1 MKSLAFALLGFALVS
16 GLSYSSSSAQNQPS
30 ATFTAR
36 TELVT
41 VPVVVD
47 DKSGAHVNGLTKED
61 FEVQENGKTRPI
73 AVFEE
78 VKSPGNK
85 LSRAGQPGIYTNAI
99 ATNGSAQRLTIFALD
114 MVNTPFLDQGYAR
127 RQLLRYLAN
136 RLDSREPTA
145 LVAISGGGI
154 RVLHD
159 FSTDPSVLV
168 TALKKVTGESPGVGG
183 LDAREVADEV
193 STLNG
198 LIGGAE
204 PLAMMASRQ
213 AILVTLE
220 SFQHVAE
227 SFAGVPGRK
236 SLIWATASFPFGL
249 DPITGTILSPRVFF
263 AGVTHDVGT
272 GMDRTGGLPPP
283 PSSTS
288 IQSSDDLKSLEP
300 IYQRTFQMLADAQIS
315 VYPVD
320 ARGLVV
326 FFPGPDVS
334 RIQGLSSFNQ
344 ALFEA
349 SRETMVGF
357 AEMTGGR
364 AFYNRNDLDLAF
376 KRAVDDSASYYM
388 LGYYL
393 DKNAKPGWHKLKVK
407 LKKSGEQVRARNGF
421 FVTAPDRQKEA
432 GKLDLQMAM
441 ASPIDYT
448 GVPLTVR
455 WENAQPAGSK
465 RKVHFA
471 LTFPPNSN
479 IVDTSANNHVN
490 LDVLL
495 IARNSVG
502 KPADQFSQRI
512 ETNLKPDGAQTF
524 AKEGLNYGNDVMV
537 PPGEYS
543 VRFVVRDNLTG
554 RLGTVTA
561 PLRVSP

>member
-30 ATFTAR
+30 ATFTSR
-36 TELVT
+36 SELVT

-73 AVFEE
+73 AIFEE

-168 TALKKVTGESPGVGG
+168 TALKRVTGESPGVGG

-198 LIGGAE
+198 LIRGEE

-227 SFAGVPGRK
+227 SFAGIPGQVTDLGDGIIPLWPRPYHWDH
-236 SLIWATASFPFGL
+236 SLATGL
-249 DPITGTILSPRVFF
+249 LR
-263 AGVTHDVGT
+263 
-272 GMDRTGGLPPP
+272 R
-283 PSSTS
+283 
-288 IQSSDDLKSLEP
+288 
-300 IYQRTFQMLADAQIS
+300 R
-315 VYPVD
+315 D
-320 ARGLVV
+320 ARCGHRN
-326 FFPGPDVS
+326 GPH
-334 RIQGLSSFNQ
+334 RRP
-344 ALFEA
+344 A
-349 SRETMVGF
+349 
-357 AEMTGGR
+357 
-364 AFYNRNDLDLAF
+364 
-376 KRAVDDSASYYM
+376 SASI
-388 LGYYL
+388 L
-393 DKNAKPGWHKLKVK
+393 H
-407 LKKSGEQVRARNGF
+407 
-421 FVTAPDRQKEA
+421 
-432 GKLDLQMAM
+432 
-441 ASPIDYT
+441 
-448 GVPLTVR
+448 
-455 WENAQPAGSK
+455 
-465 RKVHFA
+465 
-471 LTFPPNSN
+471 
-479 IVDTSANNHVN
+479 
-490 LDVLL
+490 
-495 IARNSVG
+495 
-502 KPADQFSQRI
+502 
-512 ETNLKPDGAQTF
+512 
-524 AKEGLNYGNDVMV
+524 
-537 PPGEYS
+537 
-543 VRFVVRDNLTG
+543 
-554 RLGTVTA
+554 
-561 PLRVSP
+561 